1 MLCHHKAKL
10 VKELI
15 NFQYFKLGALSGLL
29 LCTIVLSAINSQNSV
44 FARNSSSIESDLKIF
59 GTDAIFPNNYPS
71 TDHSNVDD
79 RSPGSNDGSDA
90 PGTTKAED
98 ETATTPEVDE
108 TATTPEVDETA
119 TTPEVDETA
128 TTPEVDE
135 TATTAEEELDK
146 VSDALSAS
154 GIFGLE
160 F

>member
-1 MLCHHKAKL
+1 MPCHHKAKL
-10 VKELI
+10 VKKLI
-15 NFQYFKLGALSGLL
+15 NIQYSRLGALSVLL

-44 FARNSSSIESDLKIF
+44 FARDSSSIESDLKIF
-59 GTDAIFPNNYPS
+59 GTDAIFPNSYPS

-79 RSPGSNDGSDA
+79 RSPGSKDGSDA
-90 PGTTKAED
+90 QGTTKAEY

-119 TTPEVDETA
+119 TTPEVDETT
-128 TTPEVDE
+128 TTPE
-135 TATTAEEELDK
+135 EELNK